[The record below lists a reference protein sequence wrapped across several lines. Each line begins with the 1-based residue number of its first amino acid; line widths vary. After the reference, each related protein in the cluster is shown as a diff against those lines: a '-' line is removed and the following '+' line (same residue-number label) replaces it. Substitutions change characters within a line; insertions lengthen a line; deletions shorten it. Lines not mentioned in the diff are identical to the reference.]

1 MADKKVVVAGAT
13 GLVGNAALRHFGGA
27 GGCDVVA
34 LSRRKPRELYGA
46 RHVSIDLT
54 DPAQC
59 TQAAT
64 ALQDT
69 THLVYAALYEAP
81 NLVDGWRDPNQIRT
95 NDLMLRNLMAA
106 LEPVAP
112 ALRHVALLQGT
123 KAYGVHVRPLTV
135 PAREGRSEMYEQ
147 PNFYW
152 AQENFL
158 RELQQGKAWHWSILR
173 PVLIVGEAIGGAMDL
188 IPPLGVYAAMLR
200 EQGRPL
206 DYPGGAAR
214 VSQAVDVDLLARAIA
229 WSGEAAAARN
239 EAFNVTNGDV
249 FTWENVWPA
258 IADALEMKP
267 GNAGAAVAGAGI
279 SEMDRAVGRTA
290 PQARSGFTRAG
301 RVRRA
306 LVPIC
311 RLQHALWPDPAGAAV
326 DRLDRENQ
334 PGRLHR
340 DDGYRGDVP
349 QMVHPCAGEPV
360 AALTA
365 RRGERRFH
373 RLARLDGVVVGV
385 DLDIAPAHHRA
396 VGDVVLQLDAMGK
409 PDRQRAGGEA
419 FRAGISLPH
428 TV

>member
-27 GGCDVVA
+27 GGCEVVA

-64 ALQDT
+64 SLKGA

-81 NLVDGWRDPNQIRT
+81 NLVDGWRDPEQIRT
-95 NDLMLRNLMAA
+95 NDMMLRNLMAA

-158 RELQQGKAWHWSILR
+158 RELQQGKSWHWSILR
-173 PVLIVGEAIGGAMDL
+173 PVLIVGEAMGGAMDL

-267 GNAGAAVAGAGI
+267 GKPRAVVDGAGI
-279 SEMDRAVGRTA
+279 SEMDRAMERAA
-290 PQARSGFTRAG
+290 PQARSGFAG
-301 RVRRA
+301 SGSVRRPV
-306 LVPIC
+306 VPIC
-311 RLQHALWPDPAGAAV
+311 RLQHALRPDPVRAA
-326 DRLDRENQ
+326 LDRFDREDQ

-340 DDGYRGDVP
+340 DDGHRGDVP
-349 QMVHPCAGEPV
+349 QMVQP
-360 AALTA
+360 
-365 RRGERRFH
+365 RRRAS
-373 RLARLDGVVVGV
+373 RL
-385 DLDIAPAHHRA
+385 
-396 VGDVVLQLDAMGK
+396 
-409 PDRQRAGGEA
+409 
-419 FRAGISLPH
+419 LP
-428 TV
+428 